1 VKKIVHNLSFK
12 EASKKILIIDIII
25 NVIEEIRMERKIK
38 MVIQKIEMVDDYVLK
53 DITDINMK
61 LLAEDKSMI
70 EKSDFDLDT

>member
-70 EKSDFDLDT
+70 EKSDFD

>member
-1 VKKIVHNLSFK
+1 MKKIVHNLSFK

-70 EKSDFDLDT
+70 EKSDFD

>member
-1 VKKIVHNLSFK
+1 MKKIVHNLSFK

>member
-1 VKKIVHNLSFK
+1 ML
-12 EASKKILIIDIII
+12 SKKLGW
-25 NVIEEIRMERKIK
+25 RERSKWSSK
-38 MVIQKIEMVDDYVLK
+38 KIEMVDDYVLK